1 MPKISSI
8 KKSYLAGFL
17 DADGSI
23 YAQAKPNKTY
33 RFGFQIVFY
42 IAFYQSSKKEKSFLK
57 IFSGINLGCK
67 RLRKDGIIEYI
78 ISKQDEVIEFLD
90 LIEPYVQMKKEQV
103 KLIRKIIDFK
113 GKIKN
118 KKDFE
123 KLIGLIDE
131 FRDLNYSKKRKKRIL
146 TP

>member
-1 MPKISSI
+1 MPKNSSI

-33 RFGFQIVFY
+33 RFGFQIVCY
-42 IAFYQSSKKEKSFLK
+42 VAFYQSSKKEESFLK
-57 IFSGINLGCK
+57 IFSEINLGRK
-67 RLRKDGIIEYI
+67 RSRKDGITEYI
-78 ISKQDEVIEFLD
+78 ISRQREIVEFLD

-103 KLIRKIIDFK
+103 KLMRKIINLK
-113 GKIKN
+113 NKVKN

-123 KLIGLIDE
+123 KLIGLIDN
-131 FRDLNYSKKRKKRIL
+131 FRNLNYSKKRKKRIL

>member
-67 RLRKDGIIEYI
+67 RLRKDGVIEYI